1 MSSNLPVQPV
11 SATELSIA
19 GDVPAFAP
27 SPIRTAPEGAG
38 VGPMLQRYVEALR
51 RYKWLVLLV
60 TVLGTAGG
68 AVATRFINPKYS
80 AQSTIWL
87 EAASDKQGS
96 QAGPIQQGG
105 LLPNESWSELLY
117 SYAVLDYV
125 VREQRLYLEA
135 SDRGDLTA
143 FASFSLRDRFLP
155 GAYKL
160 SVSKSGGEFVLATDQ
175 GVEVQRGKVGEAIGP
190 DIGFE
195 WAPDARILS
204 PGRVLKFTVHV
215 PRDKA
220 MELARKLSVT
230 LPQNGRFITIALSGT
245 DANEV
250 AATVNSLSDRLVSVA
265 AELKREKLTELTKVL
280 AEQLA
285 RAEEALRSSEAG
297 LQSFRVGTITLP
309 NERAT
314 PVAPG
319 LEMTQAPA
327 LSNFFQLKTEEEQL
341 RVNREAIERTMREAK
356 GGALSLDALAMIPAV
371 QQSPEFA
378 KALSDVTAKRAELRT
393 LQQRYTDDFA
403 PVQRVQ
409 EEVNVLEGRVIP
421 AIAASVRA
429 ELVQR
434 EQEIGGRIASASGEL
449 RQIPARA
456 IDEARM
462 KRNVAMAEQLFTSL
476 QQRYEDA
483 RLAALSSIPD
493 IRVLDRA
500 TVPRIP
506 SGDGRLQI
514 LLMAVLGSLGAGLGL
529 ALLLDRVDSR
539 VRYPEQVRD
548 GLGLA
553 ILGAVPHVAIKDGQP
568 DALSAAAVTEALRE
582 IRLGV
587 VHAFGSAGPLVLTI
601 SSPSAGDGK
610 SFVSLNLAV
619 AFADLGRSTVL
630 VDGDIRRGEVHRMLG
645 AQRTPGLTDY
655 LRGDVSADTVIQQTG
670 FETLQLIS
678 SGTRLQNGP
687 ELLATSQMGELLQ
700 KLRSEYEVI
709 IVDSPPLG
717 AGADPYILST
727 LTGNLIMVLRTGVT
741 SRELAEVK
749 LELVDRLPIRLLG
762 AVLNDVPA
770 SKVYG
775 YYSYLPGYEAHDEP
789 ALLAPT
795 AK

>member
-1 MSSNLPVQPV
+1 
-11 SATELSIA
+11 
-19 GDVPAFAP
+19 
-27 SPIRTAPEGAG
+27 
-38 VGPMLQRYVEALR
+38 
-51 RYKWLVLLV
+51 
-60 TVLGTAGG
+60 
-68 AVATRFINPKYS
+68 
-80 AQSTIWL
+80 
-87 EAASDKQGS
+87 
-96 QAGPIQQGG
+96 
-105 LLPNESWSELLY
+105 
-117 SYAVLDYV
+117 
-125 VREQRLYLEA
+125 
-135 SDRGDLTA
+135 
-143 FASFSLRDRFLP
+143 
-155 GAYKL
+155 
-160 SVSKSGGEFVLATDQ
+160 
-175 GVEVQRGKVGEAIGP
+175 
-190 DIGFE
+190 
-195 WAPDARILS
+195 
-204 PGRVLKFTVHV
+204 
-215 PRDKA
+215 
-220 MELARKLSVT
+220 
-230 LPQNGRFITIALSGT
+230 
-245 DANEV
+245 
-250 AATVNSLSDRLVSVA
+250 
-265 AELKREKLTELTKVL
+265 
-280 AEQLA
+280 
-285 RAEEALRSSEAG
+285 
-297 LQSFRVGTITLP
+297 
-309 NERAT
+309 
-314 PVAPG
+314 
-319 LEMTQAPA
+319 
-327 LSNFFQLKTEEEQL
+327 
-341 RVNREAIERTMREAK
+341 MREAK